1 MQILNLVR
9 PEKSDIKYHISRFP
23 DGDVRL
29 ELEGINRKDNTIIVC
44 RIRNAEEL
52 YILMQAGDILNRHE
66 VMFSLRIYYL
76 MGMRMDRVMDFN
88 MPFNLKIVANMI
100 NSINPAEVHTFE
112 PHSDV
117 TTELIKN
124 WHGNLSHPMPNFSE
138 YLPMLPDSGAAAR
151 YQFLYNIPVLSGNK
165 TRDPEGGIT
174 EYSIINEELLADEN
188 HKDKPI
194 IVLDDLCDGGSTFVE
209 LAKTVKAIDP
219 NRKLAIWIT
228 HMVNELGIE
237 RLKEWYDEIYF
248 TNSYKDWDEEI
259 TDYIKQDQIRVI
271 KVV

>member
-29 ELEGINRKDNTIIVC
+29 ELEGINRKDHAMIVC

-66 VMFSLRIYYL
+66 VRLSLSIYYL

-88 MPFNLKIVANMI
+88 MPFNLKVVTNMI
-100 NSINPAEVHTFE
+100 NSINPAEVHVFE

-117 TTELIKN
+117 TKELIKN
-124 WHGNLSHPMPNFSE
+124 WWADIYYKMPNFSE
-138 YLPMLPDSGAAAR
+138 YLPMLPDEGAANR
-151 YQFLYNIPVLSGNK
+151 YEFMYDTPVLKGNK
-165 TRDPEGGIT
+165 KRDPEGGIT
-174 EYSIINEELLADEN
+174 EYSIMDEELLADEN

-209 LAKTVKAIDP
+209 LAKAVKDIDP
-219 NRKLAIWIT
+219 NRKLAICVA
-228 HMVNELGIE
+228 HMVNRLGIE

-259 TDYIKQDQIRVI
+259 PDYIKQDQIRVI